1 MCGDLCKT
9 LEGRKKGNRYMFDW
23 ESGINLISKC
33 VSKEQNM
40 TELPLV
46 IVSSPSLPEHKKGQ
60 IEENFVEVLF
70 CNNIFS
76 SNKLS
81 SNKPMYLFLN
91 YSVYIGSKKENILET
106 LLWISTFLLINPRPH
121 NNSHVPEYK
130 CSKSYESPDIF

>member
-9 LEGRKKGNRYMFDW
+9 LEGRKKGNRYMFNW

-46 IVSSPSLPEHKKGQ
+46 IVSSPSLP
-60 IEENFVEVLF
+60 
-70 CNNIFS
+70 
-76 SNKLS
+76 